1 MYPFGLVTL
10 LQFLWELELPSLF
23 VLVAIGL
30 FLSVVLHCHSNRRH
44 QDAPAILPQFPLF
57 NITSFLKQRH
67 DFLAWG
73 FEVTN
78 QRLFQF
84 RLLRVRQ
91 TLVVPAA
98 LAVQTFSLT
107 LAHPSRI

>member
-10 LQFLWELELPSLF
+10 LELLLELELPALF
-23 VLVAIGL
+23 VLVAICL
-30 FLSVVLHCHSNRRH
+30 FLSVVLLRHRNQRH
-44 QDAPAILPQFPLF
+44 QDAPATLPQFPLF
-57 NITSFLKQRH
+57 NITSFLKKRH
-67 DFLAWG
+67 DFLARG
-73 FEVTN
+73 FEITN

-91 TLVVPAA
+91 TLVPVA

-107 LAHPSRI
+107 LAHPS

>member
-10 LQFLWELELPSLF
+10 LQVLWEHGLPSLF
-23 VLVAIGL
+23 VMVTIGSL
-30 FLSVVLHCHSNRRH
+30 LSVVFLYHGNQGR
-44 QDAPAILPQFPLF
+44 QDAPATLSRFPLF
-57 NITSFLKQRH
+57 NITSFLTQRH

-73 FEVTN
+73 FKVTN

-91 TLVVPAA
+91 TLLV
-98 LAVQTFSLT
+98 LLFFKW
-107 LAHPSRI
+107 RCFC